1 MLASWASDSR
11 RVGFGPWGLLPA
23 RALILC
29 CCSDFPKIISS
40 CKPAPPWPGT
50 RTLPVLSVWLSH
62 QSSLVPPYRCL
73 CHSERVCELITLPLK
88 EVKAHSPVPVFPSS
102 PVAQREA
109 LSELQLLWSRGFL
122 SLLVS
127 AHIFSEAPAV
137 RAAVLPSALFA
148 FYFLLYITGGE
159 PYFQQTGRSSI
170 SAVNSD
176 SSWSL
181 HGPQPQETWRLL
193 WLLGEL
199 LF

>member
-1 MLASWASDSR
+1 M
-11 RVGFGPWGLLPA
+11 
-23 RALILC
+23 
-29 CCSDFPKIISS
+29 
-40 CKPAPPWPGT
+40 
-50 RTLPVLSVWLSH
+50 LSVWLSH

-148 FYFLLYITGGE
+148 FYFYYISQEGSLISSKQVGHPSLLSTVIQAD
-159 PYFQQTGRSSI
+159 PYMALNLRRPEDCFGYWESFCFSVVVMHKDGA
-170 SAVNSD
+170 SARC
-176 SSWSL
+176 L
-181 HGPQPQETWRLL
+181 
-193 WLLGEL
+193 
-199 LF
+199 